1 MFAEALRLATS
12 VSARVRGGD
21 AGSHAA
27 LGGPA
32 CGLANRVVLYCAG
45 VMDDSG
51 PFSNRVSERLR
62 RAGLGPLAATL
73 LEAVGPLSLVAA
85 QLGYLVEPLVGRPE
99 VGELSRLL
107 EHDDQLSDL
116 VRSLRGEEP

>member
-1 MFAEALRLATS
+1 
-12 VSARVRGGD
+12 
-21 AGSHAA
+21 
-27 LGGPA
+27 
-32 CGLANRVVLYCAG
+32 
-45 VMDDSG
+45 MDDRG